1 MNPYVN
7 IHTHHLS
14 TGSGVFVFNNRFAF
28 DRELYTISLFSIG
41 IHPWDA
47 ELASINVFNELER
60 LITHANCFA
69 IGECGL
75 DKQKGPGLEIQKR
88 VFEQQLELALKYHK
102 PVIIHCVKAF
112 DELIEICSSYIHK
125 IPLIIHGFNKSSQL
139 AKQLTEKGFYVS
151 LNPTVF
157 KKAGFN
163 FNVIPLAKLFLE
175 TDTCKTD
182 LISDVYLKASLKF
195 NIETDELKKKIY
207 NNFEALSLI

>member
-14 TGSGVFVFNNRFAF
+14 TGSGVFVFNNRFGF
-28 DRELYTISLFSIG
+28 DRELYTTSLFSIG

-47 ELASINVFNELER
+47 ELAGINVFRELEHF
-60 LITHANCFA
+60 ITHANCFA

-75 DKQKGPGLEIQKR
+75 DKQEGPGLEIQKR

-112 DELIEICSSYIHK
+112 DELIESCGSYIHK

-151 LNPTVF
+151 LNPAVF
-157 KKAGFN
+157 KKTGFN

-175 TDTCKTD
+175 TDTRKTD

-195 NIETDELKKKIY
+195 NIGTDELKKKIY